1 MSVARARKYGG
12 ITGDW
17 HPVFKALRD
26 RMIER
31 NVAWR
36 TLGEASGVSHMTLT
50 SSFSGKNSIQF
61 SKLELAAN
69 SLGYHLALVPM
80 TQHEID
86 ELAEGRYTNPG
97 VVYIGEENAEL

>member
-12 ITGDW
+12 ITGEW

-26 RMIER
+26 RMIEQ

-80 TQHEID
+80 TEE
-86 ELAEGRYTNPG
+86 ELKALGEGEYTNPG
-97 VVYIGEENAEL
+97 VVYAKP

>member
-26 RMIER
+26 RMIEQ
-31 NVAWR
+31 NVGWKYLA
-36 TLGEASGVSHMTLT
+36 EATGVAHTTLT

-80 TQHEID
+80 TEE
-86 ELAEGRYTNPG
+86 ELKALGEGEYINPG
-97 VVYIGEENAEL
+97 VVEASCIK

>member
-12 ITGDW
+12 ITGEW
-17 HPVFKALRD
+17 HPVFKVLRD
-26 RMIER
+26 RMIEQ

-80 TQHEID
+80 TEE
-86 ELAEGRYTNPG
+86 ELKALGEGEYTNPG
-97 VVYIGEENAEL
+97 VVYAKP

>member
-17 HPVFKALRD
+17 HPVFKVLRD
-26 RMIER
+26 RMIDQ

-50 SSFSGKNSIQF
+50 SSFSGKNSIKF
-61 SKLELAAN
+61 SKLELVAN

-80 TQHEID
+80 TEE
-86 ELAEGRYTNPG
+86 ELRALGEGEYTNPG
-97 VVYIGEENAEL
+97 VVEVIL

>member
-26 RMIER
+26 RMIDQ
-31 NVAWR
+31 NVGWKYLA
-36 TLGEASGVSHMTLT
+36 EATGVAHTTLT
-50 SSFSGKNSIQF
+50 SSFGGRNSIQF

-80 TQHEID
+80 TEE
-86 ELAEGRYTNPG
+86 ELSALGRGEYTSPG
-97 VVYIGEENAEL
+97 VVEARDANP